1 GVKVNPKA
9 GKDNREMVEGIQ
21 YVEVHAFY
29 LYGEDTG
36 IVDSNINFVQAAFEK
51 LDFMV
56 VQDEFLTFTATS
68 ADVVFPASPS
78 LEKDGTFTNTER
90 RIQRLYQALEP
101 LGDSKPDWKIF
112 QAIANRLGFDWN
124 YKHPSEIMDEVAR
137 LTPLY
142 AGVSYDRL
150 EGFNSLQWPV
160 QP

>member
-1 GVKVNPKA
+1 
-9 GKDNREMVEGIQ
+9 MVEGIHDG
-21 YVEVHAFY
+21 EVHSLY

-56 VQDEFLTFTATS
+56 VQDEFLTFTATY
-68 ADVVFPASPS
+68 ADVVLPASPS

-101 LGDSKPDWKIF
+101 LGQFKSSPEIF

-142 AGVSYDRL
+142 AGMLLFRRI
-150 EGFNSLQWPV
+150 Q
-160 QP
+160 